1 MLVPIS
7 THGNLDLLLAL
18 AQKSHARLVVRITP
32 HFLDLNGEGQ
42 IKDKTFSLS
51 FKRRAFVGF
60 ESHLSYFKTLLEC
73 FILFLKS
80 NKWRGARLKA
90 VTQSVL
96 SLGGGQ

>member
-18 AQKSHARLVVRITP
+18 TQKSHARLVVQITP
-32 HFLDLNGEGQ
+32 HFVDLNGEGQ

-51 FKRRAFVGF
+51 LIQRAGF

-80 NKWRGARLKA
+80 NKLGGARLKA

>member
-18 AQKSHARLVVRITP
+18 TQKSHTRLVVQITP
-32 HFLDLNGEGQ
+32 HFVDLNGKGQ

-51 FKRRAFVGF
+51 LKQRAGF

-80 NKWRGARLKA
+80 NKLGGARLKA